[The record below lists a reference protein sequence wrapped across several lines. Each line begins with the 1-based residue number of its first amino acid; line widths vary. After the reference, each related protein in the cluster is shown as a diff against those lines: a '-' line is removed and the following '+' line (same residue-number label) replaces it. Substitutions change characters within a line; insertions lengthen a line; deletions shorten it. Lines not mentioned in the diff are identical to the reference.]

1 MTVIVET
8 EPFKREV
15 VKNDPA
21 KRVVASLAKL
31 GLHAAVLNGVML
43 PCPIENATVE
53 ATHVN
58 LCSHSN
64 TVVMIGRMISLACS
78 QVRASV
84 KHETAGG
91 GPGPPGRLGSRVG

>member
-64 TVVMIGRMISLACS
+64 TVVMVRRA